1 MKWDKPTGSIQQTKD
16 GRYLIIQ
23 ANSQHCVAYDLNS
36 YDAPKELGVKST
48 DAEARTL
55 CDLHETRLQAEHRR
69 GA

>member
-1 MKWDKPTGSIQQTKD
+1 MKWDPPQGSTQHTAD
-16 GRYLIIQ
+16 GRYAIVQ
-23 ANSQHCVAYDLNS
+23 ANSQDWIAYKLTPYGTGEDLG
-36 YDAPKELGVKST
+36 ARPT